1 MKIIRLLSI
10 IHYLLKRIRRHSQI
24 FSVCHELGKE
34 EQMFIGFLGEIL
46 VPCETSH
53 VYRAF
58 EFGVMR
64 SVTESR
70 SSLMFE
76 LTNVECCGERYGV
89 LWSPT

>member
-1 MKIIRLLSI
+1 M
-10 IHYLLKRIRRHSQI
+10 
-24 FSVCHELGKE
+24 
-34 EQMFIGFLGEIL
+34 
-46 VPCETSH
+46 
-53 VYRAF
+53 YRAF

-76 LTNVECCGERYGV
+76 LANVECCGERYGV